1 MVEMEH
7 KGDDGWYERKQL
19 AMADEQKKDRH
30 PSIECQVAAAKAEE
44 LRQRAAKLTGAE
56 EIARRLKAIE
66 EAARKPREAEDGQA
80 NGKDLA
86 NQLSVLEGEIRAKE
100 RKAKEER
107 KQDMAMI
114 DAAGDLADSLTKG
127 MGR

>member
-1 MVEMEH
+1 
-7 KGDDGWYERKQL
+7 
-19 AMADEQKKDRH
+19 MADEQKKDRY
-30 PSIECQVAAAKAEE
+30 PSIERQVAAAKAEE
-44 LRQRAAKLTGAE
+44 LRQRAAKLTGTE
-56 EIARRLKAIE
+56 EIVRQLKAIE
-66 EAARKPREAEDGQA
+66 EAARKPRTAEENPA
-80 NGKDLA
+80 KGKDLA
-86 NQLSVLEGEIRAKE
+86 NQLSALEGEIRARE